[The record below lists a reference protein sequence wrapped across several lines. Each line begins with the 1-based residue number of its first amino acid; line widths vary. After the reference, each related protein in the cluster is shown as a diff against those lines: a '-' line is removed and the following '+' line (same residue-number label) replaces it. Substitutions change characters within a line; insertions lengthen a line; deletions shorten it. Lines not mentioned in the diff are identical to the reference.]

1 MKCSNCGI
9 QLDHA
14 GQGHTCLGGV
24 TPPPQPPAHWQVAQW
39 VLVTLA
45 VIFAGLSLVRAA
57 IAADLLTP
65 PSGDVISA
73 LSVVVPLALFA
84 AFLTWSNVTKRV
96 IDAHSIAA
104 STVRHWAVG
113 AGGLLLFVSYLL
125 PVKTP
130 TAFHIVRAVAAIL
143 LGIGALVT
151 HRRATRRLADPATP
165 AGDIPPR
172 DQNDATGT
180 GIAPQR
186 MDEARPGQAGSQPAR
201 PPLDIETQPED
212 WNASLWDP
220 EVQRDIERRRRQQTP
235 PA

>member
-1 MKCSNCGI
+1 M
-9 QLDHA
+9 
-14 GQGHTCLGGV
+14 T
-24 TPPPQPPAHWQVAQW
+24 
-39 VLVTLA
+39 LV

-57 IAADLLTP
+57 IAADLLTSP
-65 PSGDVISA
+65 TGGAISA
-73 LSVVVPLALFA
+73 LSIAVPLALFA

-104 STVRHWAVG
+104 ATVRHWAVG
-113 AGGLLLFVSYLL
+113 AGGLLLFLSYLL

-130 TAFHIVRAVAAIL
+130 TAFHVVRAAAAIL

-165 AGDIPPR
+165 AGGIPPR
-172 DQNDATGT
+172 DTQDAPPGQV
-180 GIAPQR
+180 PQ
-186 MDEARPGQAGSQPAR
+186 QAGSQPAR
-201 PPLDIETQPED
+201 LALDIETQPED

-220 EVQRDIERRRRQQTP
+220 EVQRDIERRRRQPTP